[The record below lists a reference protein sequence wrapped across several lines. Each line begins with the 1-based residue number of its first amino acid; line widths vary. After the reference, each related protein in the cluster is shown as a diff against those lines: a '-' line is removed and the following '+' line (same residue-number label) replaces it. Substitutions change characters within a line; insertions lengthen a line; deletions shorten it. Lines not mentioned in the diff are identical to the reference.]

1 MKTRRPRGI
10 AMIIGLLSLVVVV
23 MIVAAAVTLM
33 PTQIFASTHSGDNQ
47 EALLAAN
54 SGLDYAQARLQE
66 QPWWSGDDAAGT
78 VVDTPQLRI
87 VEDQGNVIGVMTRPD
102 GSRSAFRIKFN
113 HQNGAASPDEG
124 VATNPAA
131 NRLISNPYVSIN
143 NIQGLSSA
151 PIYQANS
158 AGVVPTTAVKVD
170 DVPKFNA
177 RVVVEGLAGPGLAGA
192 TTDNLDTLAGGRD
205 VYSQAVECRFSVL
218 NLASV
223 DSAVYAAGVFEAS
236 ATAAGGKVKVKEAP
250 GATAAQ
256 VRSLSD
262 ANVHGSGGYE
272 TTAQGTVVVDTT
284 GSFNVDAGTTL
295 TPSKQGRAQQQSHWL
310 KVRWNDLDHATTLN
324 TQVKA
329 GTYVWRDDGGTP
341 RLFHYPT
348 DWVTGSPVPTT
359 GGTPVD
365 TPSDMLVSGNA
376 AHLQLDKVNATTII
390 RDKVLVAPSGGAT
403 DFAILITP
411 DLEGKMLANPANNR
425 ARPYVTFQPAPGNQA
440 VLTSPGD
447 MQIAGGIEG
456 LGTVTA
462 GGNITIQGTSIFEA
476 DPNST
481 VGIYTRENLNVEAI
495 PDPVALKLANTLGG
509 ATAGT
514 GGMGMLPPGLV
525 MNGMI
530 APIPAMGST
539 GTSPTVITN
548 TPGDLSLAGVF
559 FASKNFTANVP
570 NGDFYL
576 RGILTAYG
584 GNPDTQNPGDQSG
597 AGLVNMSAYNVDV
610 TYDPS
615 YLQSAVMNNNPIRLT
630 RVAWN
635 LR

>member
-1 MKTRRPRGI
+1 MKSRRPRGI
-10 AMIIGLLSLVVVV
+10 AMVIGLLSLVVVV

-66 QPWWSGDDAAGT
+66 QPWWSGDDPAGT
-78 VVDTPQLRI
+78 IVNTPQLRI
-87 VEDQGNVIGVMTRPD
+87 VEDTGNVIGVMTRPD
-102 GSRSAFRIKFN
+102 GSKSAFRIKFN
-113 HQNGAASPDEG
+113 HQNVGASPDEG
-124 VATNPAA
+124 FATNPLS
-131 NRLISNPYVSIN
+131 NRLISSPHVSVN
-143 NIQGLSSA
+143 NIQGLSDA
-151 PIYQANS
+151 PIYTANS
-158 AGVVPTTAVKVD
+158 AGVVPTTAVAID
-170 DVPKFNA
+170 NVPKFNA
-177 RVVVEGLAGPGLAGA
+177 RVVVEGLAGPGLASA
-192 TTDNLDTLAGGRD
+192 TVDNLDTLATRPG
-205 VYSQAVECRFSVL
+205 VYTQAVECRFSVL

-236 ATAAGGKVKVKEAP
+236 ATAAGGKVKVTEAE

-256 VRSLSD
+256 VRSLTS
-262 ANVHGSGGYE
+262 ANIHGSGGYE
-272 TTAQGTVVVDTT
+272 TSTQGTVVVDTA

-295 TPSKQGRAQQQSHWL
+295 TPSKQGRAQQQSHWM
-310 KVRWNDLDHATTLN
+310 KVRWNDLDHATNAN
-324 TQVKA
+324 TQVMA
-329 GTYVWRDDGGTP
+329 GTYVWRNDSGTP
-341 RLFHYPT
+341 RLYHYPS
-348 DWVTGSPVPTT
+348 DYVAGDPVPTT
-359 GGTPVD
+359 GGTLINSPG
-365 TPSDMLVSGNA
+365 DMVVSGDA
-376 AHLQLDKVNATTII
+376 SHLQLDNANATTII
-390 RDKVLVAPSGGAT
+390 RDKVVVAPSGGAT
-403 DFAILITP
+403 DFTILMTP
-411 DLEGKMLANPANNR
+411 DLQTAMLANPATNR
-425 ARPYVTFQPAPGNQA
+425 ARPYITFQPAPGGQA
-440 VLTSPGD
+440 VFTSPGD

-481 VGIYTRENLNVEAI
+481 VGIYTRENLKVEAI
-495 PDPVALKLANTLGG
+495 PDPVAIKLADTLGG
-509 ATAGT
+509 AVSGM

-530 APIPAMGST
+530 APIPGMGMT
-539 GTSPTVITN
+539 PTSPTIVTN

-559 FASKNFTANVP
+559 FASKNFSAHVP

-584 GNPDTQNPGDQSG
+584 GNADTQNPGDETT
-597 AGLVNMSAYNVDV
+597 AGLVEMQAYNIDV

-615 YLQSAVMNNNPIRLT
+615 YLQSAVMNNSPIRLT